1 MLSKANQNSTW
12 RRLYGKPED
21 GKFKDVEIIL
31 RSFALLCNGENYNGS
46 MNVFINR
53 YAKEAMNYSAEE
65 VAYLEVAYLYDLFV
79 SFLKA
84 CDELPRELFT
94 TKSGELNAALF
105 DSVFTVVASES
116 FKSKTLITRKL
127 HQERIGAL
135 KDDPEFEDAIT
146 HSTSHT
152 KMVNKRIEKARAY
165 LQ

>member
-65 VAYLEVAYLYDLFV
+65 VAYLYDLFV

-105 DSVFTVVASES
+105 DSVFTVGASES
-116 FKSKTLITRKL
+116 FKSKTLITPT
-127 HQERIGAL
+127 L
-135 KDDPEFEDAIT
+135 KVA
-146 HSTSHT
+146 SSNL
-152 KMVNKRIEKARAY
+152 V
-165 LQ
+165 

>member
-65 VAYLEVAYLYDLFV
+65 VAYLYDLFV

-94 TKSGELNAALF
+94 TKNGELNAALF